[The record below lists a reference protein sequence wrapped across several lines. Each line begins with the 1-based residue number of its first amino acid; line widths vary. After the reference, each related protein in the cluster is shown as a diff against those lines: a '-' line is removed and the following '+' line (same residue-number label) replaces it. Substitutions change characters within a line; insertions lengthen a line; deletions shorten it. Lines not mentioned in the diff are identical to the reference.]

1 MNITALITKQYVAL
15 DAYTGAH
22 VAKELLRA
30 QDAVV
35 VSENNQPIGILTASD
50 LAMKSHLL
58 VIDCFRHRPTVSCTD
73 SINTVLNLMLA
84 TGNTVLPVDCQG
96 NFCGFIKQSDIL
108 YHLHANHEKQNVALL
123 AAAHDLRSPIAAIS
137 MMGTI
142 LKADPALSKHQY
154 LLDKISETCDYAQV
168 LIQDILATEQSQ
180 DEAVILADENLDELV
195 EACTAS
201 LSDKF
206 EGKQLELSKQ
216 LLSNKVIKADRL
228 KLTRAINNILW
239 NSIKFTHPGGMVS
252 VSTRET
258 PDGRAL
264 LVVQDTGIGV
274 PKAMQEKIFDKF
286 TKARR
291 PGTAGEPT
299 TGLGLYLTKTVIE
312 SHGGTIDMES
322 DGQTGTRFIVSFPMD
337 NHPTPQKRTS
347 IYQYSS

>member
-1 MNITALITKQYVAL
+1 MNITALITKQYATL

-22 VAKELLRA
+22 VAKELFRA
-30 QDAVV
+30 EDAVV
-35 VSENNQPIGILTASD
+35 VLENNKPIGILTASD
-50 LAMKSHLL
+50 LAMKSHQL
-58 VIDCFRHRPTVSCTD
+58 VIDCFRHRPAANCTD
-73 SINTVLNLMLA
+73 SINTVLSLMQT

-108 YHLHANHEKQNVALL
+108 FHFHANHEKQSVALL

-137 MMGTI
+137 MLGTL
-142 LKADPALSKHQY
+142 LKAEPALSKHQY
-154 LLDKISETCDYAQV
+154 LIDKISETCDYAQV
-168 LIQDILATEQSQ
+168 LIQDILTTEESQ

-195 EACTAS
+195 DTCTAS

-206 EGKQLELSKQ
+206 EGKQLVLSKQ

-228 KLTRAINNILW
+228 KLVRAISNILW
-239 NSIKFTHPGGMVS
+239 NSIKFTHPGGMIS
-252 VSTRET
+252 VSTREA

-264 LVVQDTGIGV
+264 LIVQDTGIGV

-286 TKARR
+286 TKAKR

-312 SHGGTIDMES
+312 SHGGTINMES
-322 DGQTGTRFIVSFPMD
+322 DGQTGTRFIVSFPIENRSTTQKPTLTYYN
-337 NHPTPQKRTS
+337 NH
-347 IYQYSS
+347 